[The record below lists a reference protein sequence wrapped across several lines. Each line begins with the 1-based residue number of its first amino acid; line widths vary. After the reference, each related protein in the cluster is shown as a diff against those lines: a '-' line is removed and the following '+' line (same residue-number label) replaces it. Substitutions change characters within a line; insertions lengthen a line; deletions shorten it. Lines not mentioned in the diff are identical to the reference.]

1 MRPVVVSQHPQVTIT
16 ILVHPVHPVV
26 SQTDEIAL
34 TGFVCFKGVAV
45 ELINTIPGSK
55 PHIPFVILQDVHY
68 RILRQSIF
76 GRIMGKETFMLSKR
90 KQTGKNE

>member
-1 MRPVVVSQHPQVTIT
+1 MKLSIIIPVYNEEKTINL
-16 ILVHPVHPVV
+16 ILDKV
-26 SQTDEIAL
+26 L
-34 TGFVCFKGVAV
+34 AV